1 MVKQW
6 SCAWLKHI
14 VQSHF
19 SGGTIVMNCHVTT
32 TRFIS
37 HQYDSA
43 VLSMQCDQRKI
54 VSGTAD
60 GEIQ

>member
-1 MVKQW
+1 
-6 SCAWLKHI
+6 
-14 VQSHF
+14 
-19 SGGTIVMNCHVTT
+19 MNCHVIDTWLVS
-32 TRFIS
+32 R
-37 HQYDSA
+37 QCDSA

>member
-1 MVKQW
+1 
-6 SCAWLKHI
+6 
-14 VQSHF
+14 
-19 SGGTIVMNCHVTT
+19 MNCHVTT
-32 TRFIS
+32 IRLIS